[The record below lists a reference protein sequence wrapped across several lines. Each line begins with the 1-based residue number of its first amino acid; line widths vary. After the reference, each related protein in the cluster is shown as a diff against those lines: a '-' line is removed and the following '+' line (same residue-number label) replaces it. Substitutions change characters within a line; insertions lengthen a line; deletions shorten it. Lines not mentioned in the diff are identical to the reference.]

1 MSKSLCT
8 SAVHL
13 PAIGTPQH
21 STGENNPWPVPR
33 GNAREKYPKELE
45 GRFQTVKTIFHEKQ

>member
-1 MSKSLCT
+1 
-8 SAVHL
+8 VHL
-13 PAIGTPQH
+13 CSTSPSHRRRGQH